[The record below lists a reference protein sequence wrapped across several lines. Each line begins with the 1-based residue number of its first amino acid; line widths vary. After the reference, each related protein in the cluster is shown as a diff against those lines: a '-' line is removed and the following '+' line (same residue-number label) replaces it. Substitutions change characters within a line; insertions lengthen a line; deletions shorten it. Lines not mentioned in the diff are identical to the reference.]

1 MRADRLVCTLFR
13 SWDGGPNSP
22 FVLLDVKL
30 FQAFELGA
38 TCLHA
43 LDPLG
48 LHPDQPKV
56 EEWRRRFATRSWGSF
71 SKAALEA
78 CGPCR
83 FGVSATPPH
92 L

>member
-1 MRADRLVCTLFR
+1 MLTQILLFVVAHMRADRLVCTLFR

-22 FVLLDVKL
+22 FVVLDVKL

-48 LHPDQPKV
+48 LDSV
-56 EEWRRRFATRSWGSF
+56 SSLSWMWR
-71 SKAALEA
+71 
-78 CGPCR
+78 
-83 FGVSATPPH
+83 
-92 L
+92 